1 MGRILFSIHI
11 RIVTVEDPSI
21 IVSGSR
27 LLFLIVTMVMYL
39 SVGRDVMSWRDRI
52 AERLFGSLIE
62 RRVQNAVKVID
73 DKWWSQIGGAAGPH
87 DKNWGE
93 LQEDLSDS
101 LEAWRMNPLAR
112 RIVGLTTDY
121 VVGDGIT
128 VTSGFSA
135 VQEWIDEFWDHP
147 MNHIDQRLYAWCDEL
162 TRSGELFI
170 VVSVNPGSGMSYL
183 RNIPASA
190 IDRIDTDP
198 DDLEREIQYH
208 ELVDGTL
215 EGRWWPSWLTAG
227 VGAGQFVLH
236 YTINRPVGALRGEG
250 DLVPILPWLRRYR
263 EWLEDR
269 VRVNRLRN
277 SFLWQVKL
285 TNVTPGDLDR
295 KQQQYK
301 HAPSPGSIVVSDE
314 NEEWLALSA
323 QLQSSD
329 AESDGKAL
337 RLMVAAGAGI
347 PLHFLSEGESATRA
361 TAAEMGGP
369 TFRHYKHRQ
378 LAFSEILMDL
388 VVVAAESAG
397 IGVVGGLKLSCVLPD
412 LTRADNLQLAQALN
426 EITGAIEKMLSLEL
440 IDQEMAKVLV
450 TKFAG
455 GEEFNV

>member
-1 MGRILFSIHI
+1 
-11 RIVTVEDPSI
+11 
-21 IVSGSR
+21 
-27 LLFLIVTMVMYL
+27 
-39 SVGRDVMSWRDRI
+39 MSLRDRI
-52 AERLFGSLIE
+52 GDRLFGSLIE

-73 DKWWSQIGGAAGPH
+73 DKWWSQIGGAIGPH

-101 LEAWRMNPLAR
+101 LEAWRTNPLAR
-112 RIVGLTTDY
+112 RIVSLTCDY

-128 VTSGFSA
+128 VTSEIED
-135 VQEWIDEFWDHP
+135 VQEFIRKFWSHP

-170 VVSVNPGSGMSYL
+170 VVSRNPADGMSYL

-190 IDRIDTDP
+190 IDRIESDP
-198 DDLEREIQYH
+198 DDLECETQYH

-215 EGRWWPSWLTAG
+215 EGRWWPAMTVAG
-227 VGAGQFVLH
+227 VGSGQFVLH
-236 YTINRPVGALRGEG
+236 YAINRPVGAVRGEG

-285 TNVTPGDLDR
+285 SNSTPGDVSR
-295 KQQQYK
+295 KQSQYK
-301 HAPSPGSIVVSDE
+301 HAPSPGSIIVSDE
-314 NEEWLALSA
+314 NEEWQALSA

-378 LAFSEILMDL
+378 LSFSEMLMDL
-388 VVVAAESAG
+388 VVVCVENSGMSLPADLALA
-397 IGVVGGLKLSCVLPD
+397 CVLPD

-426 EITGAIEKMLSLEL
+426 EIVAAIEKMLDREL
-440 IDQEMAKVLV
+440 IDEDRAKTLV

-455 GEEFNV
+455 GEELNV

>member
-1 MGRILFSIHI
+1 MN
-11 RIVTVEDPSI
+11 
-21 IVSGSR
+21 
-27 LLFLIVTMVMYL
+27 
-39 SVGRDVMSWRDRI
+39 WREKV
-52 AERLFGSLIE
+52 AERLFGSYIE

-73 DKWWSQIGGAAGPH
+73 DKWWTQIGGAIGPH

-112 RIVGLTTDY
+112 RIVSLTTDY

-128 VTSGFSA
+128 VTSEVSA
-135 VQEWIDEFWDHP
+135 VQEFIDKFWSHP
-147 MNHIDQRLYAWCDEL
+147 LNHIDQRLYAWCDEL

-170 VVSVNPGSGMSYL
+170 VVFTNPGDGMSYV

-190 IDRIDTDP
+190 IDQIESDP
-198 DDLEREIQYH
+198 DDLERELQYH

-215 EGRWWPSWLTAG
+215 EGRWWPSWWSVPAG
-227 VGAGQFVLH
+227 ASEFVLH
-236 YTINRPVGALRGEG
+236 YTINRPVGAVRGEG

-285 TNVTPGDLDR
+285 SNSTPGDVSR
-295 KQQQYK
+295 KQSQYK
-301 HAPSPGSIVVSDE
+301 HAPSPGSIIVSDE
-314 NEEWLALSA
+314 NEEWQALSA
-323 QLQSSD
+323 SLQSSD
-329 AESDGKAL
+329 AESDGKSL

-378 LAFSEILMDL
+378 LAFSEMLMDL
-388 VVVAAESAG
+388 V
-397 IGVVGGLKLSCVLPD
+397 GVCVQNFGMSLPADLGLSLSCVLPD
-412 LTRADNLQLAQALN
+412 LTRADNLQLAQAMK
-426 EITGAIEKMLSLEL
+426 EIASAVAEMLERGL
-440 IDQEMAKVLV
+440 IDEDTAKTLV
-450 TKFAG
+450 SKFAG
-455 GEEFNV
+455 EDWANG